1 MANTTRYAKT
11 AKGAAEIRT
20 RGKNLRG
27 RIRTMLILIDPTTTG
42 DELRASGAQI
52 GIETDFLETLVRDGY
67 VAAVPGTEGAPPEA
81 VPRTVT
87 KDDLARFH
95 AAKAFINETVVDAL
109 GVRAFMFTLRLER
122 CSTRADLARLLP
134 DYAKAIAKACG
145 ESETRLLVER
155 ATVYVT

>member
-1 MANTTRYAKT
+1 MADATRHAKT
-11 AKGAAEIRT
+11 EKGIVEIRS

-27 RIRTMLILIDPTTTG
+27 RMRTMLILVDPSKTS
-42 DELRASGAQI
+42 DELHASAAQI
-52 GIETDFLETLVRDGY
+52 GVEAGFLETLVRDGY
-67 VAAVPGTEGAPPEA
+67 VAAVAGTDNTPSEE

-87 KDDLARFH
+87 KDEMARFR

-122 CSTRADLARLLP
+122 CSTRADLALLLP
-134 DYAKAIAKACG
+134 DYAKAIGKACD

-155 ATVYVT
+155 AAELTA